1 MDGPDLTLDLVAS
14 EPHADSQSLNALI
27 ILFVVHESQFDL
39 EVREVL
45 GD

>member
-1 MDGPDLTLDLVAS
+1 MNGFDLTLNFVAS
-14 EPHADSQSLNALI
+14 EPHADSQSLDRLI